1 MYRALLTIL
10 ALTIGSL
17 AYAQDAPLA
26 DHHQHLFSPALA
38 TLITP
43 APPAAPITP
52 IDADALVR
60 MLDAAGIRR
69 AVVLSTAYIWEQ
81 STRTVENAAAKL
93 RADNDWTSQQVGK
106 YSDRLIGFCGI
117 NPLKDYAL
125 DELARCARDPNLRHG
140 VKMHFGNSAVNYRNA
155 EHIEQLRR
163 VFRAAN
169 GYRMP
174 IVVHMRASFSLQL
187 PYGADAARTFLNELV
202 PAAPDVVIQVAHMA
216 GGGGPG
222 DQQAGQA
229 LDVFVEA
236 FARSDAR
243 TRNLYFDASG
253 LNALIAVPDEATGIV
268 TRMRRIGLDRILYGS
283 DGAAGGNAPPRE
295 SWATFRKLPLSDA
308 EFRTIAANVP
318 PYLRPR

>member
-1 MYRALLTIL
+1 MYRALLTVL
-10 ALTIGSL
+10 VLTIGSI
-17 AYAQDAPLA
+17 AYAQEMPLA

-60 MLDAAGIRR
+60 MLDEAGIRR

-81 STRTVENAAAKL
+81 STRTVDNAAAKL
-93 RADNDWTSQQVGK
+93 RADNDWTSQQVGR
-106 YSDRLIGFCGI
+106 YPDRLIGFCGI

-187 PYGADAARTFLNELV
+187 PYGAEEARTFLNELV
-202 PAAPDVVIQVAHMA
+202 PAAPDVVVQVAHMA

-222 DQQAGQA
+222 DQQAAQA

-236 FARSDAR
+236 FAGSDPR

-253 LNALIAVPDEATGIV
+253 LNALIAVPDEAARIV

-283 DGAAGGNAPPRE
+283 DGATGGNAPPRE
-295 SWATFRKLPLSDA
+295 SWATFRKLPLTEA
-308 EFRTIAANVP
+308 EFRTIATNVP
-318 PYLRPR
+318 PYLRPQ